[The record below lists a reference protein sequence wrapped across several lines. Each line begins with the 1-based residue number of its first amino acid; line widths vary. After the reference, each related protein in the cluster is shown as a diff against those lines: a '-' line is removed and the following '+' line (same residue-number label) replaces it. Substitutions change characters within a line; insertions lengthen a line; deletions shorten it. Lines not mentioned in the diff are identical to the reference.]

1 MRWRGDL
8 QLNAEA
14 GQNDAI
20 LRSCVHLWTMP
31 QPLME
36 ESGLRLLHPTCE
48 TGEPIFPVVV
58 VVVNHSVT
66 AWTVARRAPLS
77 IGILQA
83 RILEWVAMPSF
94 TGSFQPMDQTQVSHI
109 ADRFF
114 TDWATGEAQLPCY
127 FGAYFRGVS

>member
-20 LRSCVHLWTMP
+20 LCNCGRLWTTP
-31 QPLME
+31 QPLMKDATDLME

-58 VVVNHSVT
+58 VVVSHSVT
-66 AWTVARRAPLS
+66 P
-77 IGILQA
+77 
-83 RILEWVAMPSF
+83 
-94 TGSFQPMDQTQVSHI
+94 
-109 ADRFF
+109 
-114 TDWATGEAQLPCY
+114 
-127 FGAYFRGVS
+127 